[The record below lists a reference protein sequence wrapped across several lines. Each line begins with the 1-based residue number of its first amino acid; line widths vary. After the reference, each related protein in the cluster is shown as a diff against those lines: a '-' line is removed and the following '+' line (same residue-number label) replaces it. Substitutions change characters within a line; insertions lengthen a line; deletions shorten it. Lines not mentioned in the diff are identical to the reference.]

1 MTIYETDPQA
11 YFRST
16 RDIDPSSFLS
26 PLEERL
32 PAGSRILDVGCGSGR
47 DLKWFL
53 ERGHRPMGIERSEG
67 LARLARTHSG
77 CPVIQ
82 GDFNNFDFSRVKAH
96 GLLLVGALVHLE
108 CETLPHILA
117 RIFTSLVPGGYGLVT
132 LKQGEGTRTHAD
144 GRTFV
149 LWQDDDLRKIF
160 HDLGLTVVDAR
171 IQASRLR
178 PADIWLGYVL
188 QKDRHP
194 LTTGDS

>member
-11 YFRST
+11 YFQST
-16 RDIDPSSFLS
+16 RDIDPSSFLA

-32 PAGSRILDVGCGSGR
+32 PPASRILDIGCGSGR
-47 DLKWFL
+47 DLKWL
-53 ERGHRPMGIERSEG
+53 SERGHQAVGIERSQG
-67 LARLARTHSG
+67 LARLARKHSR

-82 GDFNNFDFSRVKAH
+82 ADFNDFDFSRIRAH
-96 GLLLVGALVHLE
+96 GLLLVGALVHVE
-108 CETLPHILA
+108 PETLPRILA
-117 RIFTSLVPGGYGLVT
+117 RIFTSLLPGGHGLLT
-132 LKQGEGTRTHAD
+132 LKQGTGTRTHAD

-160 HDLGLTVVDAR
+160 HDLGLIVMDAR
-171 IQASRLR
+171 TQVSRLR

-194 LTTGDS
+194 LTTGNF